1 MKVIIAGSRRITDPH
16 LVAWAMDRAIE
27 HGLVVTEVVSGKEPH
42 GVDRLGELWADAQG
56 VPVRPFP
63 AKWDAFGPRGS
74 PARRRAGPVRNEEMA
89 CYAEALV
96 ALPDPNS
103 LSEKWVGRAPCVRAE
118 GGLPPRTLQRGRW
131 GPSCLRGHRSVPIT
145 TTFRIGCK
153 SRGTRDMIQRASRH
167 KLWVFQ
173 FEVEGVNIRCW
184 WKDPVIGPG
193 AAPYF

>member
-42 GVDRLGELWADAQG
+42 GVDRLGELWADAHG

-63 AKWDAFGPRGS
+63 ARWEEFGPRGS
-74 PARRRAGPVRNEEMA
+74 PARRRAGPARNEEMA

-96 ALPDPNS
+96 ALPDI
-103 LSEKWVGRAPCVRAE
+103 E
-118 GGLPPRTLQRGRW
+118 
-131 GPSCLRGHRSVPIT
+131 
-145 TTFRIGCK
+145 
-153 SRGTRDMIQRASRH
+153 SRGTRDMIQRARRH

-173 FEVEGVNIRCW
+173 FEVEGVHIRCW